1 MEEKK
6 KNPVDTKLLKLSNE
20 LQNSLRDPETK
31 DYVQDII
38 AALAFGNFPNLGQRL
53 ATLARDPRVRE
64 EAMNKVRNF
73 TGDEGPRLH
82 ESEIL
87 KQNKQLIEEIRQM
100 KESMGLPK
108 DSSMGTE
115 KQAISFDQQGKIEA
129 QEPPTPSSG
138 QTMPQESQAMP
149 TAAGM
154 GGPAQARSDSK
165 GMAMPWKPSV
175 TQPNMTSIPEDY
187 SLPTEGSASVG
198 MAPKA

>member
-129 QEPPTPSSG
+129 QEPLRLLLGKLCHKRAKPCQQPPVWVGQHKPGAIPKVWLCLGSPVLPS
-138 QTMPQESQAMP
+138 P
-149 TAAGM
+149 
-154 GGPAQARSDSK
+154 
-165 GMAMPWKPSV
+165 
-175 TQPNMTSIPEDY
+175 I
-187 SLPTEGSASVG
+187 
-198 MAPKA
+198 

>member
-6 KNPVDTKLLKLSNE
+6 KNPIDTKLLKLSNE

-53 ATLARDPRVRE
+53 ATLAKDPRVRE

-108 DSSMGTE
+108 DSSMGME
-115 KQAISFDQQGKIEA
+115 KQPVSFDQQGKIEP
-129 QEPPTPSSG
+129 QGPPTPSSG
-138 QTMPQESQAMP
+138 QAMPQESQTMP
-149 TAAGM
+149 TGSGM
-154 GGPAQARSDSK
+154 GAPGQAQGEPRGK
-165 GMAMPWKPSV
+165 AMPWKPSI
-175 TQPNMTSIPEDY
+175 TPPSMTSIQEDY

-198 MAPKA
+198 MAPEA